1 MNKKKLVGVIR
12 KIVKEEVKK
21 MGGQLKNQIVR
32 EVLNE
37 VKNGQG
43 PSQSGDEMVN
53 NIMKRREQSEIG
65 RSAQRQGGGR
75 GQGQNQGQRG
85 GVSQQAD
92 QMLNSHNRQGGQGK
106 QQINAQQN
114 PSQSFKQMMDQQY
127 FGGGQQQQGQPQQR
141 QGGGGQN
148 PVQETM
154 NQHSAPL
161 DENLTNRWRDLN
173 KKLEDK
179 KGHSPAAGAAGGA
192 QGPSPSQVSQSWRPG
207 MFNDDETLSDDAK
220 KRLTEEKKRKRQPN
234 RSKAK
239 KAEIKNKNQ

>member
-21 MGGQLKNQIVR
+21 MGGQLKKQIVR

-37 VKNGQG
+37 VNGSG

-53 NIMKRREQSEIG
+53 NIMKRRKQSEIG
-65 RSAQRQGGGR
+65 RNAQRQAGGGQ
-75 GQGQNQGQRG
+75 QGG

-92 QMLNSHNRQGGQGK
+92 QMLNAHNRQGNQGQ
-106 QQINAQQN
+106 QQINAQQD

-127 FGGGQQQQGQPQQR
+127 FGGGGQGQAQPQQQR
-141 QGGGGQN
+141 QGGGRQN

-161 DENLTNRWRDLN
+161 DENLTNRWKDLN
-173 KKLEDK
+173 EKMKNK
-179 KGHSPAAGAAGGA
+179 KGHSPAAGAGGA
-192 QGPSPSQVSQSWRPG
+192 QGPSPSQVSQSWKPG
-207 MFNDDETLSDDAK
+207 MFNDDQTLSEDAK
-220 KRLTEEKKRKRQPN
+220 QRLTEEKKRQRQPK

-239 KAEIKNKNQ
+239 KAEINRDKNGQ